1 MEMMKELMWIYGV
14 INQEIIDNINEIC
27 RECNKDLFL
36 SERYLNF
43 PLHVSFK
50 RSFYTD
56 RFSDIKEEVIR
67 YMKKHS
73 SVNCGPYYLER
84 YKDLLWL
91 RFTDEEKLNDIHN
104 ELDELLVNE
113 YGIPLDEYDH
123 NYAPHVTLF
132 RNPDEDKLDMM
143 YERIKDR
150 IIYKPIVIDKI
161 IIGSR
166 THENETI
173 NIDSV

>member
-14 INQEIIDNINEIC
+14 INQNIIDNIKEIC
-27 RECNKDLFL
+27 HECNKDLCL

-56 RFSDIKEEVIR
+56 NFMNIKEEAISL
-67 YMKKHS
+67 MKNYGPIH
-73 SVNCGPYYLER
+73 CGSYYLER

-91 RFTDEEKLNDIHN
+91 RFTDEEKLNDIHD
-104 ELDELLVNE
+104 ELDEMLLNK
-113 YGIPLDEYDH
+113 YDIPLDEYDQ

-132 RNPDEDKLDMM
+132 RSPDEDKLDVMH
-143 YERIKDR
+143 ERIKGI
-150 IIYKPIVIDKI
+150 IIYEPIIIDKI

-166 THENETI
+166 VHDNETI